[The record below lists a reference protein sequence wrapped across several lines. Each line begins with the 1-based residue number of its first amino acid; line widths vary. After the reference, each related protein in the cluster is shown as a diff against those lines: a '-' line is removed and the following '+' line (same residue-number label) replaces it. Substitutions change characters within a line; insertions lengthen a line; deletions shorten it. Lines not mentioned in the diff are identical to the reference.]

1 MGGSAKFRFVKRFIE
16 RKRKEYENEIFEF
29 DEDYARQQAKEA
41 YEQYLREKN
50 NPVNTELP
58 KLLKNFTGHIEKSK
72 NLRDNSPVDAQK
84 LIDRGEEYLRKAVEK
99 LEFRRRI
106 KESTVAKILSSGRI
120 MNQFETGTSMGAEDL
135 DARDYFSRTA
145 FEYDGDLTPADYEKY
160 GYLGSPDSVSA
171 ASYGNL
177 DIVFKKDTMVSRTTM
192 TLGDSLYDV
201 LYPSWVSNP
210 RIISKYSAEWGEPD
224 RITEGEA
231 RYFYEQAKQLY
242 DTGSYGYQYAE
253 LQFHGDVTLNDID
266 HFSVPKTW
274 KNNPSHAATI
284 QQIESAGF
292 KVTYDNSK

>member
-16 RKRKEYENEIFEF
+16 KKRKEYENEIFEF

-58 KLLKNFTGHIEKSK
+58 KLLQNFTGHVEKSK
-72 NLRDNSPVDAQK
+72 NLRDNSPVEAQE
-84 LIDRGEEYLRKAVEK
+84 LIDRGEEYLRRAVEK

-106 KESTVAKILSSGRI
+106 NESTVKKILSSGRI
-120 MNQFETGTSMGAEDL
+120 MNQFETKTSMGAEDL
-135 DARDYFSRTA
+135 DARDYFTRTA
-145 FEYDGDLTPADYEKY
+145 FQYDGALAPSDYEKY

-171 ASYGNL
+171 ASYGDL
-177 DIVFKKDTMVSRTTM
+177 DIVFKKDTMIDRTTM

-210 RIISKYSAEWGEPD
+210 HVISKYGAEWEAPD
-224 RITEGEA
+224 RLTVNQA
-231 RYFYEQAKQLY
+231 RTFYVDAKNLY
-242 DTGSYGYQYAE
+242 ETGSFGWQYAE
-253 LQFHGDVTLNDID
+253 LQFHGEVTLNDID

-274 KNNPSHAATI
+274 RNNPSHEATI
-284 QQIESAGF
+284 QQIQSAGF
-292 KVTYDNSK
+292 TVTYDNAK